1 MSKQYAPHEPEE
13 EVLSVEDAF
22 RDAERSE
29 ARWRAFEQEA
39 YLRRVFI
46 ELPEP
51 AYLTLEELA
60 RRQKQTV
67 PGLIE
72 RVIGELLVT
81 FAPPAGATDVSSS
94 AHR

>member
-29 ARWRAFEQEA
+29 ERWRVFEQEK

-67 PGLIE
+67 PRLIE
-72 RVIGELLVT
+72 RVIRELLVT
-81 FAPPAGATDVSSS
+81 FAPSAGAAES
-94 AHR
+94 

>member
-29 ARWRAFEQEA
+29 ARWRAFEQEE
-39 YLRRVFI
+39 YLRRVLI

-81 FAPPAGATDVSSS
+81 FAPPAGAVEASSS
-94 AHR
+94 AHH

>member
-29 ARWRAFEQEA
+29 ARWRAFEREQH
-39 YLRRVFI
+39 LWRVLI

-67 PGLIE
+67 PRLIE
-72 RVIGELLVT
+72 RVIRESLVT
-81 FAPPAGATDVSSS
+81 FAPSAGAAES
-94 AHR
+94 

>member
-29 ARWRAFEQEA
+29 ARWRAFEQGEH
-39 YLRRVFI
+39 LRRVFI

-67 PGLIE
+67 PRLIE

-81 FAPPAGATDVSSS
+81 FAPPAGAADVSSS
-94 AHR
+94 APR

>member
-1 MSKQYAPHEPEE
+1 MSRQYAPHEPEE

-22 RDAERSE
+22 HDAERSE
-29 ARWRAFEQEA
+29 ARWQAFEQEE
-39 YLRRVFI
+39 YLRRVLI

-81 FAPPAGATDVSSS
+81 FAPPAGAADVSSS

>member
-29 ARWRAFEQEA
+29 ARWRAFEQKG
-39 YLRRVFI
+39 YLRRVLI
-46 ELPEP
+46 ELPES

-81 FAPPAGATDVSSS
+81 FAPPAGA
-94 AHR
+94 AEN

>member
-1 MSKQYAPHEPEE
+1 MAKQYAPHEPEE

-29 ARWRAFEQEA
+29 GRWRAFEQEE

-67 PGLIE
+67 PRLIE
-72 RVIGELLVT
+72 RVIGELLIT
-81 FAPPAGATDVSSS
+81 FAPSAGAAES
-94 AHR
+94 